1 MYEGDT
7 YEGPIEIEELKEA
20 PPSKDPKA
28 DEVAK
33 LKEASQAFHN
43 GKVPYRSNRDTLFNQ
58 HFYQS
63 KIGNCVGISTL
74 QLIASGEGGFGY
86 LSQLVE
92 KHGIAGGY
100 TVTFPTG
107 NKVYVKQETID
118 KYHAANLDGVID
130 HEAIEAII
138 FALYTEQG
146 SFDPESNMF
155 IGHNGLTSD
164 GANIGLDEYH
174 TIHSLTGIS
183 PDMIIPSREDV
194 VRWARYMDEGRDLKI
209 QTAFGR
215 SESGMPTRHA
225 LEVTDI
231 DLEGGYVVIQNP
243 WDDVA
248 QNPNGEYKNTRYLPI
263 DQFCKYVRGTQSF
276 EQSVETDPSGKKYY
290 KFSSNSE
297 DNNDKSLLERLTAEL
312 QEQSADVEYISG
324 LDKKTRKLLM
334 NEATARQTFCQDR
347 LNILQE
353 FETKF
358 DDIVSQHPNAKI
370 PDKYNISS
378 YGEQIKDFEVIEND
392 DGTTTYKKDGGHSF
406 TFDKQGTLVQ
416 SIEDWVLKNY
426 TYEPNGVVKIVDLRK
441 IETKEIYNET
451 GDIIASLTHDY
462 FSRNSFSSRIEVPDE
477 NGELEIA
484 DNREA
489 HILTS

>member
-1 MYEGDT
+1 
-7 YEGPIEIEELKEA
+7 
-20 PPSKDPKA
+20 
-28 DEVAK
+28 
-33 LKEASQAFHN
+33 
-43 GKVPYRSNRDTLFNQ
+43 
-58 HFYQS
+58 
-63 KIGNCVGISTL
+63 
-74 QLIASGEGGFGY
+74 
-86 LSQLVE
+86 
-92 KHGIAGGY
+92 
-100 TVTFPTG
+100 
-107 NKVYVKQETID
+107 
-118 KYHAANLDGVID
+118 
-130 HEAIEAII
+130 
-138 FALYTEQG
+138 
-146 SFDPESNMF
+146 
-155 IGHNGLTSD
+155 
-164 GANIGLDEYH
+164 
-174 TIHSLTGIS
+174 
-183 PDMIIPSREDV
+183 
-194 VRWARYMDEGRDLKI
+194 
-209 QTAFGR
+209 
-215 SESGMPTRHA
+215 
-225 LEVTDI
+225 
-231 DLEGGYVVIQNP
+231 
-243 WDDVA
+243 
-248 QNPNGEYKNTRYLPI
+248 
-263 DQFCKYVRGTQSF
+263 
-276 EQSVETDPSGKKYY
+276 
-290 KFSSNSE
+290 
-297 DNNDKSLLERLTAEL
+297 
-312 QEQSADVEYISG
+312 
-324 LDKKTRKLLM
+324 M